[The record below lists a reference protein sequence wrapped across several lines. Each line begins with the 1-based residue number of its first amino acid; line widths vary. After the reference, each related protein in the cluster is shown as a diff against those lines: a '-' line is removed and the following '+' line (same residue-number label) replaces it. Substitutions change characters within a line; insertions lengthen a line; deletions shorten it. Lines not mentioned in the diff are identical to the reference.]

1 MHTIMKKKLLI
12 GILLIGVML
21 PINAQFVTEH
31 GPLRVEG
38 TQLKDK
44 NGKEIVL
51 RGMSFGWHNW
61 WPRFYN
67 ADVVQ
72 WMKNDWKCTVLRAAI
87 GIEPKRGYIRKP
99 EFALKSLTAVIDAAI
114 QEDIYVII
122 DWHSHSIH
130 TDEAIAFFA
139 EMAQQYGKYPN
150 IIYEIFNEPDQESW
164 QEVKAYAEKVIEAIR
179 KYDTQNVIL
188 VGCPHWD
195 QDIHLVADS
204 PLTGFKNIMYTVHFY
219 AATHKQ
225 YLRDRCDLA
234 LKKGIPIFVSECSG
248 TKADGK
254 TPIDYPEWEAWLNW
268 MENNQISWINWAI
281 ADKKEACSVLMPRVS
296 SLGKWKESKLTET
309 GKYIRSALR
318 KHAKASE

>member
-1 MHTIMKKKLLI
+1 
-12 GILLIGVML
+12 
-21 PINAQFVTEH
+21 
-31 GPLRVEG
+31 
-38 TQLKDK
+38 
-44 NGKEIVL
+44 
-51 RGMSFGWHNW
+51 MSFGWHNW

-234 LKKGIPIFVSECSG
+234 LKNGIPIFISECSG

-254 TPIDYPEWEAWLNW
+254 NPIDYPEWEAWLNW
-268 MENNQISWINWAI
+268 MENNKISWVNWAI

-296 SLGKWKESKLTET
+296 SQGKWKESKLTET
-309 GKYIRSALR
+309 GKFIRSALR
-318 KHAKASE
+318 KYAEASK